1 MTDNLNVAKMISREL
16 AAIESHLTKLRQK
29 VQTVEVKRDRFRA
42 ALAVLDELKS
52 KMRGHARRPQ
62 STNAPTQNRQAA
74 SRSFTR
80 EGITV
85 KLVRHLYEQNGSITA
100 REATERTGVSARRMW
115 TTLGRLRKS
124 GLVHRSGK
132 KYTLTPRGIAAW
144 QASPLFEGERLSG
157 SEPKVI
163 QM

>member
-1 MTDNLNVAKMISREL
+1 MTDNLDVSELISRDLAALEAEL
-16 AAIESHLTKLRQK
+16 AKLRQK

-42 ALAVLDELKS
+42 ALTVLEELAS
-52 KMRGHARRPQ
+52 KKRGNARRPKA
-62 STNAPTQNRQAA
+62 TNATTQNRKA
-74 SRSFTR
+74 STRSFTR

-100 REATERTGVSARRMW
+100 REATERTGVSARCMW

-132 KYTLTPRGIAAW
+132 KYSLTPRGIAAW
-144 QASPLFEGERLSG
+144 QTSPLFKGERLSG
-157 SEPKVI
+157 SDPKVVH
-163 QM
+163 M